1 MTVSQV
7 FEITLLAKVD
17 GGALTKQISL
27 GPDGTIKSNGSACV
41 MARGTARRARVRNVG
56 ELAELI
62 NSMRSSEA
70 LALGRLREDLPET
83 VEVMPKRMLDQ
94 ANGTFRPD
102 LIARAGTD
110 IVYRP
115 DAMALALLDVDTKGM
130 PADVAARLRERGGFW
145 GTLESVIP
153 ELAGAA
159 RVLRRSTSA
168 GLYRTDTGEKLAG
181 SNGIHV
187 FLTVRNGADIER
199 FLKALHARCWLAG
212 FGWTIVGT
220 GGQLLERSIVDRVV
234 GTPERLVFEGP
245 PILVP
250 PLAQDET
257 SRRPIVVDGVLLDT
271 VAACPPL
278 GIVEE
283 QKLKEMRAKE
293 KQRLAPEIAKA
304 KEHFIEQQSQRVA
317 KRIGTDLVQARKIA
331 ERQCSGILLPDLV
344 LPFDDP
350 EITGT
355 TVGDVLADPARFEG
369 ETLADPIEGTE
380 YGICKARI
388 MRGADGSPWIH
399 SFAHGRTVYDLKY
412 DARSIAA
419 ALMTASVDGLA
430 ERFVNFVLAGDLD
443 EDEVE
448 RLRDVVSNRTGIGK
462 RALNAKLKRARRE
475 HAARLAG
482 EERERRLS
490 DRTDPRPRLAA
501 PLPDAER
508 LPILTAIDDVLA
520 GLQESEPPMRD
531 AEGCPTEVRCRAP
544 IMLYA
549 LLETEN
555 EPNEADPI
563 AGPGDAAFDAA

>member
-1 MTVSQV
+1 
-7 FEITLLAKVD
+7 
-17 GGALTKQISL
+17 
-27 GPDGTIKSNGSACV
+27 
-41 MARGTARRARVRNVG
+41 
-56 ELAELI
+56 
-62 NSMRSSEA
+62 
-70 LALGRLREDLPET
+70 
-83 VEVMPKRMLDQ
+83 MPKRMLDQ
-94 ANGTFRPD
+94 ADGTPRPD

-115 DAMALALLDVDTKGM
+115 DAMALALLDVDIKGM
-130 PADVAARLRERGGFW
+130 PADVAARIRERGGFW

-153 ELAGAA
+153 ELASAA
-159 RVLRRSTSA
+159 RVLRHSTSA

-181 SNGIHV
+181 SNGVHV
-187 FLTVRNGADIER
+187 FLTVRNGADIVR
-199 FLKALHARCWLAG
+199 FLRALHARCQLAG
-212 FGWTIVGT
+212 FGWMTVGA
-220 GGQLLERSIVDRVV
+220 GGQLLERSIIDRVV
-234 GTPERLVFEGP
+234 GNPERLVFEGP

-250 PLAQDET
+250 PVAQDLT
-257 SRRPIVVDGVLLDT
+257 SRRPIAIDGVPIDT
-271 VAACPPL
+271 VSACPPL
-278 GIVEE
+278 SIVEE

-304 KEHFIEQQSQRVA
+304 KEHFVEQQSQLVA
-317 KRIGTDLVQARKIA
+317 KRIGTDLVQARKIT

-369 ETLADPIEGTE
+369 ETLADPLEGAE
-380 YGICKARI
+380 YGLCKARI
-388 MRGADGSPWIH
+388 MRRADGTPWIH
-399 SFAHGRTVYDLKY
+399 SFAHGRTVYELKH

-419 ALMTASVDGLA
+419 ALTAASVDGLA
-430 ERFVNFVLAGDLD
+430 ERFVNFVLGGDLD

-448 RLRDVVSNRTGIGK
+448 QLRDIVSNRAGIGK
-462 RALNAKLKRARRE
+462 RALNAKLKGAQRE

-482 EERERRLS
+482 EERERRLA

-531 AEGCPTEVRCRAP
+531 AEGYPTEVRCRAP

-549 LLETEN
+549 LLDTEN
-555 EPNEADPI
+555 DLNEADPI
-563 AGPGDAAFDAA
+563 ASPGDAAADAA